1 MRSLILQRIAGSVTR
16 MGMRLRRRR
25 SLSLDGNYGDGDVD
39 MVSDVLSEPPV

>member
-1 MRSLILQRIAGSVTR
+1 MRSLILQRMAGSVTR

-25 SLSLDGNYGDGDVD
+25 RMSLDGNGDGDVD